1 MKRKKKPV
9 EVEIQAAEV
18 NDIPVKKKKTKNLVI
33 AVIACFLGLCIIA
46 TGIILPFV
54 LNDEYTNE
62 KGVNPYAVMK
72 LSNGM
77 TINYEIWENECPIAA
92 TNFIYLAE
100 IGYFDGTI
108 IFDSQ
113 NGWVRFGG
121 WQDDSLHRGDD
132 NKEFLAKITDRK
144 YGDSDYTNNKFG
156 YRLKEDTARSNYYDT
171 VGVLS
176 FCYERSATEFQVAAS
191 SDLSLTIPN
200 DDNQDWKVAP
210 FGMAADSESI
220 ANIVAIAALNR
231 DETGEKFK
239 HDYYRAPLDEDG
251 LIKIESV
258 KVTKKNADKWKK
270 FSFMDYVKGEDS
282 SKVLYSWYSTKR
294 VTGTKR

>member
-9 EVEIQAAEV
+9 EVQPTEV
-18 NDIPVKKKKTKNLVI
+18 NETDVKRKSKKTWI
-33 AVIACFLGLCIIA
+33 ISIIACFLGLCVIA
-46 TGIILPFV
+46 LGIILPFA
-54 LNDEYTNE
+54 LSDEYTDKE
-62 KGVNPYAVMK
+62 GVNPYAVMK

-113 NGWVRFGG
+113 NGWVRLGG
-121 WQDDSLHRGDD
+121 WQADSLHRGDD
-132 NKEFLAKITDRK
+132 NKEFLSKITDRK
-144 YGDSDYTNNKFG
+144 YGKSDYSNNKFG
-156 YRLKEDTARSNYYDT
+156 YRLKNDTARSSYYDT

-200 DDNQDWKVAP
+200 DNNQDWKVAP

-220 ANIVAIAALNR
+220 SNIVAIAALSR
-231 DETGEKFK
+231 DETGEKFR

-258 KVTKKNADKWKK
+258 KITKKNKDKWKN
-270 FSFMDYVKGEDS
+270 FDFMEYVKGENS
-282 SKVLYSWYSTKR
+282 SNVLYSWYSTKR